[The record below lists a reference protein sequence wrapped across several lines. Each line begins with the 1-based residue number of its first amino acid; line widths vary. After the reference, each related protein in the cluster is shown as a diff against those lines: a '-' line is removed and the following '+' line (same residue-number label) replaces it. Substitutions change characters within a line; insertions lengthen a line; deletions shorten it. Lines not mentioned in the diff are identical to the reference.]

1 MEFPNHLKILLVED
15 NMINQRLAS
24 FIFKQLQVGCDLASN
39 GEEAAQLYMENRYDL
54 VLMDLH
60 MPILDGF
67 EASKAIRKI
76 ENEASDDHRAKIIAL
91 SASEPYEIIGKCKE
105 CGMDDFL
112 EKPLQENKLRDL
124 VTRYF

>member
-15 NMINQRLAS
+15 SMINQRLAS
-24 FIFKQLQVGCDLASN
+24 FMFKQIGVGCDFASN
-39 GEEAAQLYMENRYDL
+39 GQEAAQLYQGKRYDL

-67 EASKAIRKI
+67 GASKAIRKT
-76 ENEASDDHRAKIIAL
+76 ENEASDDHRAIIIAL

-124 VTRYF
+124 ITRYF